1 MPIVLHPFRRKN
13 FPARIPETAFPDP
26 YLFTDTER
34 AIVDDIP
41 ALLNKNGLTSHQ
53 LPNLLEPLVGS
64 LRWDNGWRRGQRTE

>member
-26 YLFTDTER
+26 YFFTGTEH

-41 ALLNKNGLTSHQ
+41 TLLNTNGLTSHQ
-53 LPNLLEPLVGS
+53 SPNLLERLGEIIEMERLLAKGTTS
-64 LRWDNGWRRGQRTE
+64 